1 MYGKL
6 IDNELIYASTKAI
19 IVDGM
24 VITNP
29 RPEDYI
35 NAGYKEIIFH
45 YPEDAEQ
52 EYEPVYTETE
62 TQIIVDYRS
71 VNVD

>member
-6 IDNELIYASTKAI
+6 IDGQLKYASTIAI

-62 TQIIVDYRS
+62 TQIIVDYRAI
-71 VNVD
+71 NDN